1 MSCNRCSKYLFCDSL
16 LTIPTLFANLPL
28 LLPVECAVRKTAHL
42 QPPWGKLGKVVVAD
56 KRNVNANSLNILCQ
70 NVCEGYAHRYLKLFN
85 LKYAQVLI
93 TF

>member
-1 MSCNRCSKYLFCDSL
+1 MSCNRCSKYLFCDSP
-16 LTIPTLFANLPL
+16 LTIPTLFASLPL
-28 LLPVECAVRKTAHL
+28 LLPVECAVRQTADL

-70 NVCEGYAHRYLKLFN
+70 NVCEGYAHSYLKLFN
-85 LKYAQVLI
+85 LKYAQVLK